1 MTGHIYST
9 KLDTPFVRKSIPLQ
23 PSEVPVRV
31 LVVSPFSDDKSAHNQ
46 GKLASAKKEYII
58 NPEQIKNTIAFWN
71 AVGNKTMQKIHFNEE
86 VLASLPVNDVS
97 ADMFTVTNETEE
109 KENNEDSD
117 TSSESGMETNNEDQ
131 DNCLG
136 GPSLLRTNHESDEVV
151 MTSATVTI
159 GGTRHHDTNTHEK
172 VMQVLSENE
181 NIETKEKTFVVRPP
195 KEFVSDLDPDFLEI
209 HYPDLLPFGRGGF
222 GEPRRTNISR
232 AALLSYMLN
241 LSTRQFQQVDFLLPM
256 YDMVTRQQVAML
268 GLVRSKIP
276 SRILNSNNSTT
287 PRAEAFGRVS
297 IADLQMAWEYKN
309 QCATTARKGH
319 RLPPPPKSMNGVAVE
334 FFTDIGICTQQNPHS
349 QAAALRDRQCVYAA
363 HNSNGKAQIWLTF
376 SPDDA
381 QSFKIAWYA
390 LGEDQSK
397 PIAGKAPSGMFR
409 FETLATRPVAAA
421 LHFENVLSDVIR
433 YVIGWNIEKKRPYK
447 RGGLFGVPKAWL
459 RIVEEQ
465 GRLTLHAHCLIWIY
479 GHSDIENQLKRA
491 ATLSGMSNTNWKI
504 HHVETEE
511 RENAND
517 SSLLNYAPL
526 TTATQR
532 AIMILILLFLIVLI
546 QYFNV

>member
-1 MTGHIYST
+1 MSPRGIEKHRRRCNQDNCGCKPRIRICRNKCFKALERKAIPKFSIANGNWFGQLPPDLHNMTFGTKSLIRPVHVAGRLVAYSTKSYVGGTRMTGHIYST

-86 VLASLPVNDVS
+86 VFASLPVNDVS

-222 GEPRRTNISR
+222 GEPRRTNIS
-232 AALLSYMLN
+232 
-241 LSTRQFQQVDFLLPM
+241 
-256 YDMVTRQQVAML
+256 
-268 GLVRSKIP
+268 
-276 SRILNSNNSTT
+276 
-287 PRAEAFGRVS
+287 
-297 IADLQMAWEYKN
+297 
-309 QCATTARKGH
+309 
-319 RLPPPPKSMNGVAVE
+319 
-334 FFTDIGICTQQNPHS
+334 
-349 QAAALRDRQCVYAA
+349 
-363 HNSNGKAQIWLTF
+363 
-376 SPDDA
+376 
-381 QSFKIAWYA
+381 
-390 LGEDQSK
+390 
-397 PIAGKAPSGMFR
+397 
-409 FETLATRPVAAA
+409 
-421 LHFENVLSDVIR
+421 
-433 YVIGWNIEKKRPYK
+433 
-447 RGGLFGVPKAWL
+447 
-459 RIVEEQ
+459 
-465 GRLTLHAHCLIWIY
+465 
-479 GHSDIENQLKRA
+479 
-491 ATLSGMSNTNWKI
+491 
-504 HHVETEE
+504 
-511 RENAND
+511 
-517 SSLLNYAPL
+517 
-526 TTATQR
+526 
-532 AIMILILLFLIVLI
+532 
-546 QYFNV
+546 

>member
-1 MTGHIYST
+1 
-9 KLDTPFVRKSIPLQ
+9 
-23 PSEVPVRV
+23 
-31 LVVSPFSDDKSAHNQ
+31 
-46 GKLASAKKEYII
+46 
-58 NPEQIKNTIAFWN
+58 
-71 AVGNKTMQKIHFNEE
+71 
-86 VLASLPVNDVS
+86 
-97 ADMFTVTNETEE
+97 
-109 KENNEDSD
+109 
-117 TSSESGMETNNEDQ
+117 
-131 DNCLG
+131 
-136 GPSLLRTNHESDEVV
+136 

-159 GGTRHHDTNTHEK
+159 GGTRPHDTNTHEK

-181 NIETKEKTFVVRPP
+181 NIETKEKIFVVRPP

-433 YVIGWNIEKKRPYK
+433 YVIGWNMEKN
-447 RGGLFGVPKAWL
+447 VPTNEA
-459 RIVEEQ
+459 
-465 GRLTLHAHCLIWIY
+465 ACLVC
-479 GHSDIENQLKRA
+479 LKHGYE
-491 ATLSGMSNTNWKI
+491 L
-504 HHVETEE
+504 
-511 RENAND
+511 
-517 SSLLNYAPL
+517 
-526 TTATQR
+526 
-532 AIMILILLFLIVLI
+532 
-546 QYFNV
+546 